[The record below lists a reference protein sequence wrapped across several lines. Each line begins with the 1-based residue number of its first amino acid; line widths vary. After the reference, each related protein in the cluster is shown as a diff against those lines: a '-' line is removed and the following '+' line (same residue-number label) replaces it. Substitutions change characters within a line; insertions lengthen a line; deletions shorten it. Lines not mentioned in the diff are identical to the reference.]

1 MRNYCEAFDQSEIDN
16 LRNISSFNYEKVPSC
31 FRLGKSPKDTL
42 VLYKGAQRGKE
53 SCGFLSHAVENQKIL
68 EIEKTKRIIESGDNG
83 AIFNIINKHTSAGSF
98 SAFLSSTYNPEMAQV
113 FAPVDHSGKGFT
125 IYQLKVSASRCI
137 IDSFNTGHVGLSG
150 EILILGAIYPDEIS
164 AVKLNNDD
172 SHSELIYKDVDGST
186 LMRRIPNMKSA
197 NIKTKD
203 PNNWF
208 ILK

>member
-1 MRNYCEAFDQSEIDN
+1 MRNYCEAFDQSEIDK
-16 LRNISSFNYEKVPSC
+16 LRNISSFNYERIPSR

-53 SCGFLSHAVENQKIL
+53 SYGFLSHAVENQKIM
-68 EIEKTKRIIESGDNG
+68 EIEKTKRIIEGGDNG
-83 AIFNIINKHTSAGSF
+83 AIFNIIDKHTSAGSF

-113 FAPVDHSGKGFT
+113 FAPVGHGGKEFT

-137 IDSFNTGHVGLSG
+137 IDAFNTGRVGLSG
-150 EILILGAIYPDEIS
+150 EILILGAIYPDEIL
-164 AVKLNNDD
+164 AVKIINDNLR
-172 SHSELIYKDVDGST
+172 SELIYKDVDGST
-186 LMRRIPNMKSA
+186 LMRRIPDMKSA

-203 PNNWF
+203 LNNWQ